1 MAIFIVMLLI
11 VPVWDAGLLKS
22 LWGLAGHGYFTIRQC
37 PIRRG

>member
-11 VPVWDAGLLKS
+11 MPVPGAGLLRG
-22 LWGLAGHGYFTIRQC
+22 LWGLAGQGYFTIRQC